1 MRVSGLIAVLF
12 ISACSSPTAPE
23 AAITGTFVGER
34 IGLLAAATSAEVS
47 IPCQIITLGPIVS
60 GIEGTVQAAG
70 TVTGSPKG
78 WFNGRAARVSGV
90 SSGSELT
97 LTVEWYVD
105 GNWTVV
111 ESGPLQA
118 SPGANHR
125 VPASC
130 VQ

>member
-1 MRVSGLIAVLF
+1 MRVSGCVAALLIT
-12 ISACSSPTAPE
+12 ACSSSTAPE
-23 AAITGTFVGER
+23 VALTGTYVGER

-47 IPCQIITLGPIVS
+47 IPCQIITLGPIVT
-60 GIEGTVQAAG
+60 GNEGTVEAVG
-70 TVTGSPKG
+70 TVTSSPKG
-78 WFNGRAARVSGV
+78 WFNGRAARVTGV
-90 SSGSELT
+90 SNGSELT
-97 LTVEWYVD
+97 LTVQWYAE

-111 ESGPLQA
+111 EAGPLQA